1 MYVAGRAAQVALK
14 HGMDVST
21 LEDISK
27 SNIDAEILKK
37 KNSKLGSGNS
47 NSYLKQAYFDTV
59 VFTSL
64 QLDGLVKSFGVDHI
78 IMGTDYP
85 FDMME

>member
-1 MYVAGRAAQVALK
+1 MYVAGRAAQVAIK

-21 LEDISK
+21 LEDIFK
-27 SNIDAEILKK
+27 SNLDAEILKK

-47 NSYLKQAYFDTV
+47 NRYLKQAYFDTA
-59 VFTSL
+59 VFTPL
-64 QLDGLVKSFGVDHI
+64 QLDALVKSYI

>member
-14 HGMDVST
+14 HGMDVSS
-21 LEDISK
+21 LEDIFK
-27 SNIDAEILKK
+27 SNLDAEILKK
-37 KNSKLGSGNS
+37 KNSKLGSGT
-47 NSYLKQAYFDTV
+47 NSYLKQVYFDTV
-59 VFTSL
+59 VFTPL
-64 QLDGLVKSFGVDHI
+64 QLDALVKSFGVDHI

>member
-1 MYVAGRAAQVALK
+1 MYVAGRAAQVAIK

-21 LEDISK
+21 SRISLEDIFK
-27 SNIDAEILKK
+27 SNLDAEIVKK

-47 NSYLKQAYFDTV
+47 NSYLKQAYFDTA
-59 VFTSL
+59 VFTPL
-64 QLDGLVKSFGVDHI
+64 QLDALVKSYI